1 MVPSN
6 HCSVQ
11 PPNLVHAILSSGS
24 FLLLS
29 SPPTSLP
36 LPTLPPLQY
45 SAQTSAVPK
54 CLPQQRHFSAL
65 SSPLIPSYHV
75 LYATHMSHIYSTRH
89 HNVGFYMYILTAQL
103 HCGCSVSQTLAPPP
117 EVLHLKSLRT
127 ETLLGSKTHLN
138 KCPQSTKCPFW
149 FLGKSIQSPIQCD
162 TKKDRRRTLLFCQ
175 CLN

>member
-1 MVPSN
+1 
-6 HCSVQ
+6 
-11 PPNLVHAILSSGS
+11 
-24 FLLLS
+24 
-29 SPPTSLP
+29 
-36 LPTLPPLQY
+36 
-45 SAQTSAVPK
+45 
-54 CLPQQRHFSAL
+54 
-65 SSPLIPSYHV
+65 
-75 LYATHMSHIYSTRH
+75 MSHIYSTRH
-89 HNVGFYMYILTAQL
+89 HNVSFYMYILTAQL

-175 CLN
+175 CLNSFALDKQSHSALNTVGLRRQVFAGGLHEVRYRDLRTLGVISE